1 MKIDWSSYRNR
12 KLIDPKNLAAKIS
25 EIKASNKSIAT
36 LNGSFDLMHAGH
48 LDIIFAGSLQA
59 DVLIVAL
66 NSDSSIKAY
75 KSPSRPIIPL
85 QYRIDMMAAIACI
98 DYITW
103 FDETDPRDVLEII
116 RPDVHVNG
124 VEYGE
129 NCIEASTVKKN
140 GGRLH
145 LVPRTPGLATSA
157 IINKIVDIEK
167 KG

>member
-1 MKIDWSSYRNR
+1 MKVDWKSYKQS
-12 KLIDPKNLAAKIS
+12 KLIDPRNLSEKIA
-25 EIKASNKSIAT
+25 EIRKSKKSIAT

-48 LDIIFAGSLQA
+48 LDIIFAASTQA
-59 DVLIVAL
+59 DILILAL
-66 NSDSSIKAY
+66 NSDASIKAY
-75 KSPSRPIIPL
+75 KSSDRPIIPL

-103 FDETDPRDVLEII
+103 FDETDPRNILSII

-129 NCIEASTVKKN
+129 NCIEAVTVKEH

-145 LVPRTPGLATSA
+145 LVPRTPGLATSN
-157 IINKIVDIEK
+157 IISKIIDIEK